1 MHKNTVFLVI
11 PKSIF
16 LRLVSL
22 TTFNDSNKNSIVDE
36 LYLQYVAVF
45 RVVGLVT
52 GEFLIL
58 SIYKKIKLIKSEVVA
73 RFKDKLVKAE
83 IVNKDLVSDIDSV
96 IALSEYK
103 YEDCRI
109 LYFIVGYCQV

>member
-1 MHKNTVFLVI
+1 M
-11 PKSIF
+11 
-16 LRLVSL
+16 VSL
-22 TTFNDSNKNSIVDE
+22 TTFDENNINSTVE
-36 LYLQYVAVF
+36 KLYLQHVAAL
-45 RVVGLVT
+45 RAVVLVI

-58 SIYKKIKLIKSEVVA
+58 SMHRKIEPIKSEVA
-73 RFKDKLVKAE
+73 AKFNDKLVKAE

>member
-1 MHKNTVFLVI
+1 LDINL
-11 PKSIF
+11 
-16 LRLVSL
+16 
-22 TTFNDSNKNSIVDE
+22 IVEE
-36 LYLQYVAVF
+36 LYLQYAAAL
-45 RVVGLVT
+45 RVVGLVI

-58 SIYKKIKLIKSEVVA
+58 SMCRKVEPIKSEVVA
-73 RFKDKLVKAE
+73 KFNDKLVKAE